1 MRHGTKKP
9 RALNVRRYATCIID
23 LNDYLASFPGATLND
38 KIGITKQK
46 KILLNSMPNGWS
58 RQAYVQGFDYESITF
73 KKYVNM
79 FERMETTEYTYE
91 GLVELTYKN
100 LTVQTPT
107 MLVK

>member
-1 MRHGTKKP
+1 
-9 RALNVRRYATCIID
+9 
-23 LNDYLASFPGATLND
+23 
-38 KIGITKQK
+38 
-46 KILLNSMPNGWS
+46 MPNGWS

-91 GLVELTYKN
+91 GLVEPTYKN

-107 MLVK
+107 MLVKSGKIEEKPPRHGLSPRRARAPESAEKGM